1 MLFLLSIFLFSS
13 HFQCVFS
20 TNTRQEQNVSS
31 FNEFIE
37 RFLRING
44 NGSESKSETTLPIAA
59 AAGMLE
65 SVEKNVA
72 QQILASPNGATVR
85 IDEVRKFK
93 N

>member
-1 MLFLLSIFLFSS
+1 MIVLLSIFLFSS
-13 HFQCVFS
+13 HIQCVFS
-20 TNTRQEQNVSS
+20 TTRQEQNVSS

-37 RFLRING
+37 RFVRMNG
-44 NGSESKSETTLPIAA
+44 NGSESKFEATLPIAG